1 MQLEL
6 VVAHYNENLNWL
18 RKVPKTIHQ
27 TIYHKDSD
35 HATESGIA
43 LPNVGREAH
52 TYLHHIV
59 ERYDSLAEIT
69 VFCQGKP
76 FDHAYDFH
84 KTLRELAAG
93 TLESHGFTWLG
104 HLIDTDDKAGEKL
117 FKSWSK
123 NEDGRGLDIA
133 GYHRHLTGTEGPQR
147 YTFVLGAQFIIHREI
162 IQQKPKSYYQ
172 HALELSITFPDAA
185 HCYERTWDKVFGVKG
200 IPAEIL
206 QGRETV
212 HLKQMRHQTLT

>member
-1 MQLEL
+1 MQFEL

-18 RKVPKTIHQ
+18 RKVPKLIQQ
-27 TIYHKDSD
+27 TVYHKDSSQ
-35 HATESGIA
+35 TYESGIR

-52 TYLHHIV
+52 TYLHHIL
-59 ERYDSLAEIT
+59 EKYDSLAEIT

-76 FDHAYDFH
+76 FDHAFDFH

-93 TLESHGFTWLG
+93 ERQISGFQWLG

-117 FKSWSK
+117 FKTWSK
-123 NEDGRGLDIA
+123 NEDARGLDIA
-133 GYHRHLTGTEGPQR
+133 GYYRALTGLEGPDK

-185 HCYERTWDKVFGVKG
+185 HCYERTWDKVFGVQG
-200 IPAEIL
+200 IPDEVL

-212 HLKQMRHQTLT
+212 HLKPMRHQTL